1 MMHSKVVNKQ
11 NGNHH
16 ALHFPMLSV
25 FCWLFFNQWA
35 SEV

>member
-1 MMHSKVVNKQ
+1 MMNSKAVNKQ

-25 FCWLFFNQWA
+25 FCSLFLQ
-35 SEV
+35 SMGK